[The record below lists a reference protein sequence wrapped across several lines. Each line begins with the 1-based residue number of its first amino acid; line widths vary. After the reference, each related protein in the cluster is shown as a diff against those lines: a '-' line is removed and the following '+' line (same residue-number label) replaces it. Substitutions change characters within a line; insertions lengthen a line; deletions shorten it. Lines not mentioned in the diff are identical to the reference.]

1 MSIVRAHPDKPALVL
16 LHGWGTHGG
25 IWDDLV
31 LRFRDHRAV
40 MAPDLPGHG
49 RAPPVLPYE
58 IERVVD
64 HLAAAAPARCVVA
77 GWSLGGQLALAWARR
92 HPQQIQRLIL
102 IATTPRFVSSSGW
115 PHGLAAATLAE
126 FTASLAHDAAATLRR
141 FRLLETQGDAQAL
154 AVARRLEAALAARP
168 LPGGAVLEQ
177 TLRWLEGTD
186 LRAVLGGIAQ
196 PALVLHGN
204 RDHIIPPSAGEF
216 LAAHLPQ
223 GRIQLIAGAAHAPFI
238 SDQAVIYQLMTD
250 FCNEQ

>member
-1 MSIVRAHPDKPALVL
+1 MSAAPAHTDKTPLVL

-31 LRFRDHRAV
+31 LGLRDHCAV

-49 RAPPVLPYE
+49 RAPSFLPYD

-92 HPQQIQRLIL
+92 HPQQVQRLIL
-102 IATTPRFVSSSGW
+102 IATSPRFVSASGW
-115 PHGLAAATLAE
+115 PHGLATAAVAE
-126 FTASLAHDAAATLRR
+126 FAAALALDAAATLRR
-141 FRLLETQGDAQAL
+141 FRLLGTQGDAQAL
-154 AVARRLEAALAARP
+154 AVARRLDAALAARP
-168 LPGGAVLEQ
+168 LPGGVVLEQ
-177 TLRWLEGTD
+177 TLRWLEDTD

-196 PALVLHGN
+196 PALVLHGE
-204 RDHIIPPSAGEF
+204 RDRIIPPSAGEF
-216 LAAHLPQ
+216 LAAQLPQ
-223 GRIQLIAGAAHAPFI
+223 GRIRMIAGAAHAPFI
-238 SDQAVIYQLMTD
+238 SDQAVICRLMAG